1 MFYELSTHSLQ
12 NLHRL
17 GNFVVVYE
25 LKSLEITHS
34 NCQQIITKA
43 RTHKKTDLL

>member
-1 MFYELSTHSLQ
+1 MFYELSTQSLQ

-17 GNFVVVYE
+17 GKLVVVYE

-34 NCQQIITKA
+34 N
-43 RTHKKTDLL
+43 